1 MSLLDN
7 IFCGKCGNL
16 FNIKTQSFEEIKQ
29 PENTPEVL
37 STSTSAN
44 IDYKIILQKVEAGT
58 ILTQE
63 ELKTIDIKDL
73 INNDYYKK
81 LTKKGDIKKKIIDMI
96 DDMINSDEKT
106 TAFMVCQNCGYTEPI
121 KHQSCILTKTTES
134 MYATYDYINETLYR
148 NKTFMNT
155 MPRTKDFICV
165 NKSCPAIVSKI
176 QPEAIFI
183 RKNKHTYETIYVCC
197 NCLTIKI

>member
-16 FNIKTQSFEEIKQ
+16 FDIKTQSFEGIPEI
-29 PENTPEVL
+29 V
-37 STSTSAN
+37 STSTTAN
-44 IDYKIILQKVEAGT
+44 IDYKTILQKVESDKT
-58 ILTQE
+58 LTQD

-73 INNDYYKK
+73 INNEYYKK
-81 LTKKGDIKKKIIDMI
+81 LTKKGEIKKKIIDMI

-121 KHQSCILTKTTES
+121 KQRSCILTKITEGS
-134 MYATYDYINETLYR
+134 NNTYDYINETVFR

-155 MPRTKDFICV
+155 MPRTKDFICS
-165 NKSCPAIVSKI
+165 NKTCSMQANKI

-183 RKNKHTYETIYVCC
+183 RRNKHTYETIYVCC
-197 NCLTIKI
+197 HCLTIKI